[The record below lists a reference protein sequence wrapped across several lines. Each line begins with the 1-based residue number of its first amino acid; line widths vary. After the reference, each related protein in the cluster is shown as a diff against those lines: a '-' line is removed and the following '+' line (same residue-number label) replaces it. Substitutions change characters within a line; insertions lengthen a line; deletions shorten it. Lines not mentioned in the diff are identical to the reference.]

1 MQTGVPE
8 LLSQLP
14 ERAIWEVGAGSES
27 VMLEASITQRLERLV
42 WGLGCGRTAV
52 RWRKRLLKERRPRH

>member
-14 ERAIWEVGAGSES
+14 ERAIDLFELLEQAGSP
-27 VMLEASITQRLERLV
+27 
-42 WGLGCGRTAV
+42 GCVSPYQGDSPKCV
-52 RWRKRLLKERRPRH
+52 RS